1 MRLIKFSVLG
11 LLVAVITIDQAFADI
26 LVYQCQMK
34 NGQFLFSDQP
44 CKHDEKEKSRKII
57 KNLLINQSV
66 APKPIKDDPT
76 PIRKE
81 SSYTQTKYPFVDRR
95 VMRQHRSWDFDY
107 PQQILVI
114 PYPYPYPSYNQ
125 PNTYSAQPPLFN
137 PPLSFKP
144 PLTVQP

>member
-66 APKPIKDDPT
+66 IPLQFERNQAT
-76 PIRKE
+76 L
-81 SSYTQTKYPFVDRR
+81 
-95 VMRQHRSWDFDY
+95 RQNIH
-107 PQQILVI
+107 P
-114 PYPYPYPSYNQ
+114 
-125 PNTYSAQPPLFN
+125 
-137 PPLSFKP
+137 
-144 PLTVQP
+144 